1 MYHIYIYS
9 NYISYNTPP
18 YATLPHPQQYV
29 SRFHNSATN
38 LVKHNTQIFPACFK
52 DKPWFLTNRPLNY
65 LKLFYILTILAL
77 ALFIYIYIYI
87 YLYIYTYI
95 CIYIYIYILGYQLT
109 LNNTSPPSFL
119 PSPSSIRKLSKP
131 PPLSPSSL
139 ANLSLYILVFCKA
152 L

>member
-1 MYHIYIYS
+1 MRLTLCLEYILYLIMYHIYIYS

-77 ALFIYIYIYI
+77 IYIYIYI
-87 YLYIYTYI
+87 F
-95 CIYIYIYILGYQLT
+95 IYIYIHIYVYIYIYWGI
-109 LNNTSPPSFL
+109 SL
-119 PSPSSIRKLSKP
+119 PSITPALPLFCQVPHQSENCQSPL
-131 PPLSPSSL
+131 LSPHPL
-139 ANLSLYILVFCKA
+139 
-152 L
+152 